1 MLPGIKGFHMLGS
14 VGVALPA
21 LLNAT
26 LLPINNFKLLSIC
39 VGLAELRQH
48 IYNGANVQF
57 SGFSLSCIQGSLC
70 MMWQHLEV
78 RIHTSYLTFM

>member
-1 MLPGIKGFHMLGS
+1 MLGS

-21 LLNAT
+21 LLNST

-39 VGLAELRQH
+39 VSLAELRQH
-48 IYNGANVQF
+48 SSSLNGADVQL
-57 SGFSLSCIQGSLC
+57 SGFSLNLLLGRSCIQGPLC
-70 MMWQHLEV
+70 MMWQHVEV